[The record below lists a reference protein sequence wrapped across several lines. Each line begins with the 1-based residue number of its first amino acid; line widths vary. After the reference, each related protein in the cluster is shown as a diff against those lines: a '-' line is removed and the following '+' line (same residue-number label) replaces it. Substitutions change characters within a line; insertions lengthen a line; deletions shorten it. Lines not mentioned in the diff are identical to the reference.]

1 MKEDYQ
7 SPKSKLGKMPNR
19 RLSLKLTTT
28 VFAFSFTA
36 SIVIAN
42 QLYLKTPFWLS
53 YLIAIN
59 ISSLFFFIIDK
70 MNAIQNKYRIP
81 EITLLIL
88 LALGGDLGALIGIFK
103 ARHKTQSDD
112 FLKPAFLIIL
122 IHVIII
128 VSIIFLKTRL

>member
-1 MKEDYQ
+1 
-7 SPKSKLGKMPNR
+7 MPNR

-59 ISSLFFFIIDK
+59 ISSLFFFVIDK
-70 MNAIQNKYRIP
+70 INAVQNKYRIP

-103 ARHKTQSDD
+103 VRHKTQSDD
-112 FLKPAFLIIL
+112 FLKPAFLIIF
-122 IHVIII
+122 IHLL
-128 VSIIFLKTRL
+128 IFLTIVYWKTKQ

>member
-1 MKEDYQ
+1 
-7 SPKSKLGKMPNR
+7 MPNR

-59 ISSLFFFIIDK
+59 ISSLFFFVIDK
-70 MNAIQNKYRIP
+70 INAVQNKYRIP

-103 ARHKTQSDD
+103 VRHKTQSDD
-112 FLKPAFLIIL
+112 FLKPAFLIIFIHLL
-122 IHVIII
+122 IFLTI
-128 VSIIFLKTRL
+128 VSWKTKQ

>member
-7 SPKSKLGKMPNR
+7 NPKSKLGKMPNR

-28 VFAFSFTA
+28 IFAFFLTTA
-36 SIVIAN
+36 IVILN
-42 QLYLKTPFWLS
+42 QLYLKTPWWLS

-59 ISSLFFFIIDK
+59 ISSLFFFVIDK
-70 MNAIQNKYRIP
+70 INAVQNKYRIP

-103 ARHKTQSDD
+103 VRHKTQSDD
-112 FLKPAFLIIL
+112 FLKPAFLIIF
-122 IHVIII
+122 IHLL
-128 VSIIFLKTRL
+128 IFLTIVYWKTKQ